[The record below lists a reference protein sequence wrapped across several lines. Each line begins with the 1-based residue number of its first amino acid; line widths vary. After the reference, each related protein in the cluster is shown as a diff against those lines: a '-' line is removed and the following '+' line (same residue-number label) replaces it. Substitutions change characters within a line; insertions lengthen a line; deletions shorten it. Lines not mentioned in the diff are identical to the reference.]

1 MQDIFEEVVCLNRR
15 ILKLFLAV
23 LIIWGMTGCGQQ
35 GADGRTV
42 MDAEAASDRSE
53 HAEVSAVDL
62 TEGKYSEEK
71 LDDAWEEEASV
82 QIQLDEDKITVK
94 ASESGNEADG
104 ADHNPGVDVSK
115 GRAVITQAG
124 TYVLSGTLKDGQIV
138 IDADKEELVRLV
150 LNSAELNCSSSA
162 PIYSKGGNVVIILAE
177 GTENVVTDGT
187 EYIYEE
193 GEDEPEAAIFAKDD
207 LTFNGTGTLS
217 VTGNYKHGIQCKDD
231 LKFITGTY
239 EVKAAE
245 DGIVGKDSITVRNG
259 NFTIDSE
266 DDGMKAT
273 NIEEPDKGYVLIEDG
288 SFQITAGGDG
298 IQAETLLRVNDGNME
313 ITTGGGS
320 QNAAVRAEMPMDG
333 GKAIPN
339 GRMIPPEG
347 MEDSFAGG
355 GQPPKGMTP
364 PEGMEDG
371 FAGKDQ
377 PPKGAPPDGQ
387 DPGGEQQEGGIM
399 SQDGQESN
407 EERTNGEQPS
417 GETAP
422 PDEPGADEES
432 AAAPDSS
439 KALKSY
445 VELIIAG
452 GEFILDSCDDS
463 IHSNQNVTISN
474 GSFRI
479 RSGDDGIHADQTLT
493 IEAGDIDIQRSYEGI
508 EGFEVVID
516 GGNVKILASDD
527 GINAAGEADEADSAD
542 DSPAGGREAGKP
554 DHGKG
559 NPMAEEDQGAALTIN
574 GGTVYV
580 NAGGDGL
587 DANGDIFINGGD
599 ITVHGPANGG
609 NGTLDYASVCKI
621 TGGTFVGVGS
631 AGMIQNPS
639 EDSAQPVIVWTL
651 DEPVEAGTVIAVK
664 DKEGKVIVEKTTE
677 KTVQWL
683 AVSSPEFVEGETY
696 TVCVGD
702 RVKEVNLE

>member
-1 MQDIFEEVVCLNRR
+1 MQDIFEEVVCLKRR
-15 ILKLFLAV
+15 ILRLFLAV
-23 LIIWGMTGCGQQ
+23 MVIWGMTGCGQQ
-35 GADGRTV
+35 ETDGRTA
-42 MDAEAASDRSE
+42 MDAEAVSDRSE
-53 HAEVSAVDL
+53 HAKVSAVDL

-71 LDDAWEEEASV
+71 LDGVWEEEASV
-82 QIQLDEDKITVK
+82 QIQLNEEKITVK
-94 ASESGNEADG
+94 ASEPGNEADG
-104 ADHNPGVDVSK
+104 ANYNPGVDISE

-124 TYVLSGTLKDGQIV
+124 TYVLSGTLEDGQIV

-150 LNSAELNCSSSA
+150 LNGVELSCSSSA

-177 GTENVVTDGT
+177 GTENVVTDGM

-193 GEDEPEAAIFAKDD
+193 GEEEPRAAIFAKDD
-207 LTFNGTGTLS
+207 LTFNGTGVLS
-217 VTGNYKHGIQCKDD
+217 VIGNYKHGIQCKDD

-259 NFTIDSE
+259 NFTIDSG

-273 NIEEPDKGYVLIEDG
+273 NIEETDKGYVLIEDG

-313 ITTGGGS
+313 ITTGGGG
-320 QNAAVRAEMPMDG
+320 QNTAVRAEMPMDG

-339 GRMIPPEG
+339 GRMMPPEE
-347 MEDSFAGG
+347 MEDGFAGG
-355 GQPPKGMTP
+355 GQPPKG
-364 PEGMEDG
+364 
-371 FAGKDQ
+371 
-377 PPKGAPPDGQ
+377 
-387 DPGGEQQEGGIM
+387 
-399 SQDGQESN
+399 
-407 EERTNGEQPS
+407 
-417 GETAP
+417 AP

-432 AAAPDSS
+432 AAASDSS

-445 VELIIAG
+445 VELIIGG
-452 GEFILDSCDDS
+452 GEFDLDSCDDG
-463 IHSNQNVTISN
+463 IHSDQNVIISN

-479 RSGDDGIHADQTLT
+479 STGDDGIHADQTLT
-493 IEAGDIDIQRSYEGI
+493 IEDGDIDIQQSYEGI

-527 GINAAGEADEADSAD
+527 GINAAGEADEADSVDDSAD
-542 DSPAGGREAGKP
+542 DGGEAEKP
-554 DHGKG
+554 DHGRG
-559 NPMAEEDQGAALTIN
+559 NPMAEEDQGATLTIN

-599 ITVHGPANGG
+599 ITVHGPADGG
-609 NGTLDYASVCKI
+609 NGTLDYASSCKI

-639 EDSAQPVIVWTL
+639 EDSAQPVIVWKL

-664 DKEGKVIVEKTTE
+664 DKEGKVIVKKTTE
-677 KTVQWL
+677 KMVQWL
-683 AVSSPEFVEGETY
+683 AVSSPEFIEGETY

>member
-1 MQDIFEEVVCLNRR
+1 MQDIFEEVVCLKRR
-15 ILKLFLAV
+15 ILRLFLAV
-23 LIIWGMTGCGQQ
+23 LVIWGMTGCGQQ
-35 GADGRTV
+35 ETDGRTA

-53 HAEVSAVDL
+53 HAKVSAVDL

-71 LDDAWEEEASV
+71 LDGVWEEEASV
-82 QIQLDEDKITVK
+82 QIQLNEEKITVK
-94 ASESGNEADG
+94 ASEPGNEADG
-104 ADHNPGVDVSK
+104 ADYNPGVDISE

-124 TYVLSGTLKDGQIV
+124 TYVLSGTLEDGQIV

-150 LNSAELNCSSSA
+150 LNGVELSCSSSA

-177 GTENVVTDGT
+177 GTENVVTDGM

-193 GEDEPEAAIFAKDD
+193 GEEEPRAAIFAKDD
-207 LTFNGTGTLS
+207 LTFNGTGVLS
-217 VTGNYKHGIQCKDD
+217 VIGNYKHGIQCKDD

-259 NFTIDSE
+259 NFTIDSG

-273 NIEEPDKGYVLIEDG
+273 NIEETDKGYVLIEDG

-320 QNAAVRAEMPMDG
+320 QNAAVSAEKPMDG
-333 GKAIPN
+333 GRAMPN
-339 GRMIPPEG
+339 GSNEEMQGGRMLPPEG
-347 MEDSFAGG
+347 M
-355 GQPPKGMTP
+355 TP
-364 PEGMEDG
+364 SEGMEDG
-371 FAGKDQ
+371 FAGGGQ
-377 PPKGAPPDGQ
+377 PTKG
-387 DPGGEQQEGGIM
+387 
-399 SQDGQESN
+399 
-407 EERTNGEQPS
+407 
-417 GETAP
+417 AP

-432 AAAPDSS
+432 AAASDSS

-445 VELIIAG
+445 VELIIGG
-452 GEFILDSCDDS
+452 GEFDLDSCDDG
-463 IHSNQNVTISN
+463 IHSDQNVIISN

-479 RSGDDGIHADQTLT
+479 STGDDGIHADQTLT
-493 IEAGDIDIQRSYEGI
+493 IEDGDIDIQQSYEGI

-542 DSPAGGREAGKP
+542 DSADDGGEAEKP
-554 DHGKG
+554 DHGRG
-559 NPMAEEDQGAALTIN
+559 NPMAEEDQGATLTIN

-599 ITVHGPANGG
+599 ITVHGPADGG
-609 NGTLDYASVCKI
+609 NGTLDYASSCKI

-639 EDSAQPVIVWTL
+639 EDSAQPVIVWKL

-664 DKEGKVIVEKTTE
+664 DKEGKVIVKKTTE
-677 KTVQWL
+677 KMVQWL
-683 AVSSPEFVEGETY
+683 AVSSPEFIEGETY

>member
-1 MQDIFEEVVCLNRR
+1 MQDIFEEVVCLKRR

-23 LIIWGMTGCGQQ
+23 LVIWGMTGCGQQ
-35 GADGRTV
+35 EADGRTA

-53 HAEVSAVDL
+53 HAKESAVDL
-62 TEGKYSEEK
+62 TEGKYSDEK

-94 ASESGNEADG
+94 ASEPGNEADG
-104 ADHNPGVDVSK
+104 ADHNPGVDVSEM
-115 GRAVITQAG
+115 RAVITQAG
-124 TYVLSGTLKDGQIV
+124 TYILSGTLKDGQIV

-150 LNSAELNCSSSA
+150 LNGAELNCSSSA

-193 GEDEPEAAIFAKDD
+193 GEDEPKAAIFAKDD

-273 NIEEPDKGYVLIEDG
+273 NIEETDKGYVLIEDG

-313 ITTGGGS
+313 IATGGGS
-320 QNAAVRAEMPMDG
+320 QNAAVRTEMPMG
-333 GKAIPN
+333 GGRAMTK
-339 GRMIPPEG
+339 GRMISPEG
-347 MEDSFAGG
+347 MEGDSASG
-355 GQPPKGMTP
+355 GQP

-371 FAGKDQ
+371 FAGGGQ

-407 EERTNGEQPS
+407 EERANGEQPS

-432 AAAPDSS
+432 AAAFDSG

-452 GEFILDSCDDS
+452 GEFDLDSCDDG

-479 RSGDDGIHADQTLT
+479 STGDDGIHADQTLT
-493 IEAGDIDIQRSYEGI
+493 IEDGDIDIQQSYEGV

-542 DSPAGGREAGKP
+542 DSADDGREAEKP
-554 DHGKG
+554 DHGRG
-559 NPMAEEDQGAALTIN
+559 NPMAEEDQGATLTIN

-599 ITVHGPANGG
+599 IAVHGPADGG
-609 NGTLDYASVCKI
+609 NGTLDYASSCKI

-639 EDSAQPVIVWTL
+639 EDSAQPVIVWKL

-677 KTVQWL
+677 KMVQWL
-683 AVSSPEFVEGETY
+683 AVSSPEFIEGETY